1 MKNFV
6 GKDGNF
12 QSWFKGAESMVDQ
25 AKRQLNA
32 ADGAPI
38 QWHFENKVVMEATQK
53 LFKEQ
58 GIEGI
63 DLIHTARKIE

>member
-1 MKNFV
+1 MLPMELLFNGTLKI
-6 GKDGNF
+6 K
-12 QSWFKGAESMVDQ
+12 
-25 AKRQLNA
+25 LY
-32 ADGAPI
+32 
-38 QWHFENKVVMEATQK
+38 FENKVVMEATQK